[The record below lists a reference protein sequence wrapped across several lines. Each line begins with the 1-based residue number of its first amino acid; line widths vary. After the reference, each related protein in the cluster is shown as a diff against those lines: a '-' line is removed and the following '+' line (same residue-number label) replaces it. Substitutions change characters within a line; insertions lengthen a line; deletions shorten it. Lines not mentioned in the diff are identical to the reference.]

1 MNSMTMKWLLRR
13 EFWEHK
19 GSMFWAQ
26 LVVAAVMVLFVGGSL
41 VYGVMVHG
49 GPTRVMINGHV
60 VSQGALAAAMPMEA
74 RSEIAG
80 IASGMYLA
88 AGIPLFILMT
98 ATLFFYCLGALYD
111 ERRDRS
117 ILFWKSLPV
126 SDGTTVLSK
135 VVTALCVAPLI
146 TMGFAIVASLALLL
160 IGAAVMAS
168 AGINLFGMLLSQPDL
183 YLQPVRLLGLLPVYM
198 VWALPT
204 IGWLMLVSSWAKT
217 KPFLWAVGV
226 PLMVLLLAKWISM
239 ALGGFQHD
247 ALDVQWFGN
256 EVVARGIGGLLPG
269 IWFGYSGGLPVEAHR
284 AGGGVDTQVLFTA
297 SWMTLATA
305 RAWIGALV
313 GGAMIFG
320 AIRLR
325 RYRDEG

>member
-26 LVVAAVMVLFVGGSL
+26 LIVAAALVLFVGGSL
-41 VYGVMVHG
+41 VYGVAVHG
-49 GPTRVMINGHV
+49 GPTQVTINGHT
-60 VSQGALAAAMPMEA
+60 VSHGAMAAALPLETRA
-74 RSEIAG
+74 EIAG

-88 AGIPLFILMT
+88 AGMPLFILMT

-135 VVTALCVAPLI
+135 VLTALCVAPLI
-146 TMGFAIVASLALLL
+146 TMGFAIAASLALLL
-160 IGAAVMAS
+160 IGAAVLS
-168 AGINLFGMLLSQPDL
+168 AAGVNLFGMLLSSPDL
-183 YLQPVRLLGLLPVYM
+183 YLQPLRMVGLLPVYV

-239 ALGGFQHD
+239 ALGGFQQD
-247 ALDVQWFGN
+247 ALDVQWFAN

-269 IWFGYSGGLPVEAHR
+269 IWFGFTGGVPSEVHR
-284 AGGGVDTQVLFTA
+284 AGGGVDTQALFMA

-305 RAWIGALV
+305 KAWIGAAI

-320 AIRLR
+320 ATRLR
-325 RYRDEG
+325 RWRDEG